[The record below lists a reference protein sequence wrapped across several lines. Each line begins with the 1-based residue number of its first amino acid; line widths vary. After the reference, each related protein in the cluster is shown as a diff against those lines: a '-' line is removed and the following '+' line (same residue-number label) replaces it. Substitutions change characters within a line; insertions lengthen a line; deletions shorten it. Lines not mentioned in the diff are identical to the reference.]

1 MNLESER
8 TDRMMRD
15 ALESVRSGIDFDDQS
30 DSQVSDFQH
39 QAVRQDSNFFNE
51 NLEMNK
57 QLSFGNFKDF
67 QKEDLKSARIQSH
80 YDMRK
85 LSGNAEANSSEEQK
99 ANNSA
104 SKSD

>member
-1 MNLESER
+1 
-8 TDRMMRD
+8 
-15 ALESVRSGIDFDDQS
+15 
-30 DSQVSDFQH
+30 
-39 QAVRQDSNFFNE
+39 
-51 NLEMNK
+51 MNK